1 MLWYVYQAVA
11 KATRIEKVWILT
23 DSQQVVDEA
32 ESWGANVL
40 MTSEDCPTGTDRIVS
55 RLGDMDAEIIVNVQA
70 DEPLIE
76 SSIIDLLVEALEDS
90 QADVAT
96 PVYAIKTVEEL
107 VNPNVVK
114 VVRAADG
121 TALYFSRS
129 PVPYVR
135 DIELADWLGA
145 SQFWGHTGIYAYRR
159 SALEDFE
166 KLSPAQLETTEKLE
180 QLRLMEAGKKY
191 LTVALDYRPQAV
203 DVPEDLEAVKRTM
216 TSLGIDKQHGA

>member
-1 MLWYVYQAVA
+1 MLWHVYQAVA
-11 KATRIEKVWILT
+11 KATSIEKVWILT
-23 DSQQVVDEA
+23 DSQQVVEEA
-32 ESWGANVL
+32 ESWGADVL
-40 MTSEDCPTGTDRIVS
+40 MTSEDCPTGTDRIAS
-55 RLGDMDAEIIVNVQA
+55 RLVDMDAEIIVNVQA

-76 SSIIDLLVEALEDS
+76 SSVIDLLVEALEDS

-96 PVYAIKTVEEL
+96 PVYAIKKMEDL

-135 DIELADWLGA
+135 DIELTDWLGA
-145 SQFWGHTGIYAYRR
+145 SRFWGHTGIYAYRR
-159 SALEDFE
+159 AALEDYQ
-166 KLSPAQLETTEKLE
+166 KLAPSQLETTEKLE

-191 LTVALDYRPQAV
+191 LTVAIDYRPQAV
-203 DVPEDLEAVKRTM
+203 DVPEDLVAVKQIM
-216 TSLGIDKQHGA
+216 TSLRIGRQNGA